1 VDFDSHTG
9 GLVKGVFAG
18 TTGGRPGF
26 VGGVFAEGKFV
37 GGEIAVI
44 EG

>member
-26 VGGVFAEGKFV
+26 VGGELAVVEG
-37 GGEIAVI
+37 
-44 EG
+44 